1 MEFPRWGAM
10 TRLATISRAS
20 STAPLMMTVSSRMGF
35 PLLRCGGR
43 DRLAHGERQC
53 TVLVVHDRH
62 LPRAQFR
69 PKDHLRQTVLHLAL
83 DEPTQGPRPKVR
95 AVPFTGQEVARALGQ
110 VQRG

>member
-20 STAPLMMTVSSRMGF
+20 STAPLMMTVSSRMGL

-53 TVLVVHDRH
+53 TVLVVHDRP
-62 LPRAQFR
+62 LSP

-83 DEPTQGPRPKVR
+83 DEPTQGPRAEVG

-110 VQRG
+110 VQRDL